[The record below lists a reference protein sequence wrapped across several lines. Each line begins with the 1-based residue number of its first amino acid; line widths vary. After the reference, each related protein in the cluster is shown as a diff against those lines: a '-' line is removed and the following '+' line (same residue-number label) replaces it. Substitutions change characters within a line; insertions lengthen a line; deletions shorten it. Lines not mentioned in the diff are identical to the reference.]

1 MPEALVELIPLAL
14 LFFALA
20 LVMVSKQ
27 LVHAIFDPLIATAGR
42 IPLLGGIISSALSVM
57 VQGIDSALGTAY
69 RKLDALIGASWHLLA
84 VQMDWLWDELKRHAN
99 LLAIVSPLLSEALF
113 AIEHLRNLVH
123 GAVHS
128 AEHFLGRI
136 RALEREFHGIEH
148 RVKSLEHDLTK
159 GIGHDLRTAV
169 HETEKEVAH
178 IEHKALPAIRAA
190 DAQADTA
197 IGHLY
202 DWIRGKADIIGA
214 GTFVGAVT
222 AVLSLVGLD
231 WLACRSRSNVNGK
244 SGCALWNDLESLLGL
259 AFATLAVADLEQ
271 LAKEMQA
278 VEVETTKA
286 IADLVGVGKSLG
298 I

>member
-99 LLAIVSPLLSEALF
+99 LLAIVSPLLSEALL
-113 AIEHLRNLVH
+113 AIEHLRGLVH

-136 RALEREFHGIEH
+136 RTLEREFHGIEH

-244 SGCALWNDLESLLGL
+244 SGCALWNDLEALLQTAIIG
-259 AFATLAVADLEQ
+259 AEIATLVELIQVAQKVTPDVVSG
-271 LAKEMQA
+271 
-278 VEVETTKA
+278 VEDVLK
-286 IADLVGVGKSLG
+286 V
-298 I
+298 